1 LNSLLVFSLIALTGG
16 TQNVAPQSVNP
27 AGGNQSAATQPA
39 KLSPLGPNFK
49 GSPRPLGAL
58 GIGTIKAG
66 HYKPANFEGVIA
78 RPGTTYPKKG
88 TVHTNSTVYN
98 PTALVVYDSNGSTGW
113 IGSIYAYQIGNLL
126 SHFGM
131 IVTRHGVESY
141 TAGELSTYS
150 CGFYCGTT
158 YGNKL
163 PAAFISDINN
173 STIPFCWMG
182 YNLWAVAWNKAQT
195 AWNNTFANNFGF
207 EFSGLD
213 STSYPSVSYKG
224 QTLTKAANNPV
235 QGDTAIINSS
245 IATVLATCTNGT
257 TTQAYIT
264 RGANFWYIADNPL
277 EYVPTNRGDDR
288 YLAFCDILND
298 IVGIPEPHAKQA
310 ALRIED
316 VSAICPSA
324 TLRALADTLYSYN
337 VPYAVCVIPD
347 YMDPLGV
354 YNNGTPLEIQMQ
366 TSQQFISDLQYMQSE
381 GAQIIMHGVTHQYS
395 NVPNPVNGVSA
406 ADVEFM
412 VVTFDSNGNE
422 IVNGPVPTDTTAW
435 CTARIK
441 SGLAMMKEGGFPR
454 VNGWNTPHY
463 FATPTDYKVFGIEFN
478 FAMDRALTYATDNA
492 ANLHY
497 LIQPSPY
504 VYTDEYNNVRVP
516 ETLGYCDPSG
526 TSGLVNLPTNMIGYA
541 NSLTCVRGAWAGM
554 YYHWFLG
561 TTYLSQLV
569 SGIQAAGYTFINPS
583 ASVQ

>member
-1 LNSLLVFSLIALTGG
+1 MNSLLVFSLIAFTGG
-16 TQNVAPQSVNP
+16 AQNVAPQSVNP
-27 AGGNQSAATQPA
+27 TGGNQLAASQPA

-58 GIGTIKAG
+58 GVGTIKAG

-163 PAAFISDINN
+163 PAAFISDVNN
-173 STIPFCWMG
+173 TKIPFCWMG

-195 AWNNTFANNFGF
+195 GWNNTFATNFGF

-245 IATVLATCTNGT
+245 IATVLATCTNGS

-463 FATPTDYKVFGIEFN
+463 FATPTDYKVFGTEFN